1 MNFTDVIERLRR
13 STVQVRIPGDRGGGS
28 GVIWRSGGLLIT
40 NAHVARSPSVSVEL
54 HDGRAFQAKVS
65 ARDARRDLA
74 ALQVDARDLP
84 AAAIGNPD
92 ALRVGEVVIAVGN
105 PLGVTGAAAAGIVQ
119 SRSQGDWVRADV
131 RLAPGN
137 SGGPLANARGEVVGV
152 NAMIVNGLALAVPAT
167 AVEAFLA
174 PSGAAARPER
184 GSKVKLG
191 IVYRPVAAGS
201 LVLEVEPHSLADRHG
216 VLIGDVIVNINWGPP
231 LVLDLVR
238 AGRPLRLQARAA

>member
-1 MNFTDVIERLRR
+1 MNFTEVIERLRR

-28 GVIWRSGGLLIT
+28 GVIWRAGGMLIT
-40 NAHVARSPSVSVEL
+40 NAHVARSPSVAVEL
-54 HDGRAFQAKVS
+54 QDGRTFQGKVT

-84 AAAIGNPD
+84 AVAIGDPD
-92 ALRVGEVVIAVGN
+92 ALRVGEVVVAVGN
-105 PLGVTGAAAAGIVQ
+105 PLGLAGAAAAGIVQ

-137 SGGPLANARGEVVGV
+137 SGGPLANARGEVVGI
-152 NAMIVNGLALAVPAT
+152 NAMIVNGLALAVPST

-174 PSGAAARPER
+174 PAGASARPR
-184 GSKVKLG
+184 LG

-201 LVLEVEPHSLADRHG
+201 LVLEVEPASLADRYG
-216 VLIGDVIVNINWGPP
+216 VLIGDVIVSVNWGPP
-231 LVLDLVR
+231 VLLDLVR

>member
-40 NAHVARSPSVSVEL
+40 NAHVARSPGVTVEL
-54 HDGRAFQAKVS
+54 QDGRTFPAKVT

-84 AAAIGNPD
+84 AAAIGDPD
-92 ALRVGEVVIAVGN
+92 ALRVGEVVVAVGN
-105 PLGVTGAAAAGIVQ
+105 PLGLTGAAAAGIVQ

-137 SGGPLANARGEVVGV
+137 SGGPLANVRGEVVGI
-152 NAMIVNGLALAVPAT
+152 NAMIVNGLALAVPST

-174 PSGAAARPER
+174 PSGASGRP
-184 GSKVKLG
+184 KLG
-191 IVYRPVAAGS
+191 IVYRPVATGS
-201 LVLEVEPHSLADRHG
+201 LVLEVEPQSLADRHG
-216 VLIGDVIVNINWGPP
+216 VLIGDVIVKINWGPP

-238 AGRPLRLQARAA
+238 AGRPLRLRARAA